1 MRNHET
7 LLVACL
13 MLATLQKAA
22 QTVRRCKHGSMW
34 RYLSLIAPESITE
47 SLQPVFPESKTV

>member
-13 MLATLQKAA
+13 MLVTLQKAA

-34 RYLSLIAPESITE
+34 RYLSLITPDSITE
-47 SLQPVFPESKTV
+47 SLQPVFSQGKTV